1 MFQPTK
7 SFRKWH
13 ADPPP
18 DFPRNARWRPSEKS
32 RWRWVRSWLGCRI
45 FDGIQMDPTK
55 KTELLVESRS
65 FSWWMYLILPK
76 ITTSGGRINGSI
88 QSHWQNQHVLLV
100 EKDLHEMCKSRKCP
114 PPVGKILP
122 VWLNLIQNP
131 GWIGSCLKLGG
142 SPNSSKLLVV
152 FLWFWGTLMY
162 TYC

>member
-1 MFQPTK
+1 MACWSPTRLPK
-7 SFRKWH
+7 ERKMKAIGEKQVEVSPELVGVSDFWW
-13 ADPPP
+13 DP
-18 DFPRNARWRPSEKS
+18 NGSN
-32 RWRWVRSWLGCRI
+32 
-45 FDGIQMDPTK
+45 K
-55 KTELLVESRS
+55 KITELLVESRY

-88 QSHWQNQHVLLV
+88 QFRWQNQHVLLV